1 MKTPAVLRITL
12 ALGARSRTSRL
23 GATREAVLCS
33 VRFNGTISICAEVR
47 EVPIATERIA
57 TKQDRYS
64 ITSSA
69 RARSDVGTSIPR
81 ALAVLLLMTNWK
93 WVGCSTGSSAG

>member
-33 VRFNGTISICAEVR
+33 VRFNGSYFDLCRGPRSANR
-47 EVPIATERIA
+47 
-57 TKQDRYS
+57 DR
-64 ITSSA
+64 THC
-69 RARSDVGTSIPR
+69 
-81 ALAVLLLMTNWK
+81 NK
-93 WVGCSTGSSAG
+93 TGPLFDHLVSAGEE